1 LALDS
6 YHHERDNDRMKW
18 KNLIQDLLDDGMT
31 QVQIAE
37 EAETG
42 QSHISSLYRE
52 VRKRPNW
59 LLGDRLV
66 ALHAKRCR
74 PGSRNDF

>member
-6 YHHERDNDRMKW
+6 YYRERDNDLMKW
-18 KNLIQDLLDDGMT
+18 KNLIKELLDDGMT

-37 EAETG
+37 EVETG

-66 ALHAKRCR
+66 ALHAKRCKTGKR
-74 PGSRNDF
+74 AA